1 MTRASRPMWEK
12 RKVKNL
18 LTAVRHL
25 DRLLMSDCS
34 SVVTVPVPSDLAS
47 ETGHFLS
54 KVVSNF
60 SDFNKTFTTIAD
72 RDRGVQDHARH
83 CTAINHMRITCQD
96 CT

>member
-18 LTAVRHL
+18 RTAVRHL

-47 ETGHFLS
+47 ETGHFLYLKS
-54 KVVSNF
+54 F
-60 SDFNKTFTTIAD
+60 QTFLISIKRLLPLLIETEGYRTMRDIAL
-72 RDRGVQDHARH
+72 QS
-83 CTAINHMRITCQD
+83 IT
-96 CT
+96 

>member
-54 KVVSNF
+54 KV
-60 SDFNKTFTTIAD
+60 I
-72 RDRGVQDHARH
+72 
-83 CTAINHMRITCQD
+83 
-96 CT
+96 